1 MLAITEVIYVFLRTQ
16 KLEGLLEV
24 WQQFVNVVVVDR
36 KSEEVTF
43 RNVARLR
50 RRVAHVQDVRNAALL
65 QKQKQTQ

>member
-1 MLAITEVIYVFLRTQ
+1 MLRTQ

-65 QKQKQTQ
+65 QKQKQTR